1 MTLSDLQIDKSYL
14 INLEDRP
21 ERLAHSKALLAKLGL
36 NDTIIFPAIN
46 GKKMNITGTAEYF
59 SPGMVGCFLSHF
71 VIIQNAVIEGYKSIL
86 IFEDDFKLI
95 GNGQTLMEKALPII
109 PTDWEVVWLGYYH
122 RQNDVH
128 KRQVNDYW
136 SVPNYYHGTHA
147 YMLRGRAILQV
158 YNALKKIKNQLDI
171 QLHLFLDKSDLK
183 VYAPTTKFFEQ
194 VGFPTDVQGR

>member
-1 MTLSDLQIDKSYL
+1 MLADLKIEKSYL

-21 ERLAHSKALLAKLGL
+21 ERLVNAKDLLAKLGL
-36 NDTIIFPAIN
+36 QNTIIFPAIN
-46 GKKMNITGTAEYF
+46 GRKMNLAGSVEYF
-59 SPGMVGCFLSHF
+59 TPGMIGCFLSHF
-71 VIIQNAVIEGYKSIL
+71 IIIQNAVLEGYKSIL

-95 GNGQTLMEKALPII
+95 GNGQQLMIKALPHL
-109 PTDWEVVWLGYYH
+109 PTDWEVVWLGYFH

-128 KRQVNDYW
+128 KRQVNEFW

-147 YMLRGRAILQV
+147 YMLQGKAILEV

-171 QLHLFLDKSDLK
+171 QLHLFLDKSKLK

-194 VGFPTDVQGR
+194 YGFPTDVQAK